1 MKNLAIL
8 SMWLLLAT
16 TASAQVENESGYSF
30 GNGSFRHGQTSD
42 GRTWTQYGD
51 DFKVYND
58 SSGKTCFTYGSA
70 YRTTN
75 CTGGDE

>member
-1 MKNLAIL
+1 MNKIVLFLAL
-8 SMWLLLAT
+8 CAAT
-16 TASAQVENESGYSF
+16 TASAQVENESGFSYGS
-30 GNGSFRHGQTSD
+30 GSFRHGQTSD

-58 SSGKTCFTYGSA
+58 SSGKTCLTYGSV